1 MSGSVDIGIPAGTR
15 VELDANLL
23 SGRVSLPSP
32 APEVART
39 GRHTMIKVKSVS
51 GDLTINRLTD

>member
-1 MSGSVDIGIPAGTR
+1 